1 MFAPHLIWPHIPPT
15 MNEQD
20 QPLQPPVALN
30 RDKER
35 AVDRLRAH
43 YVRDDIDVDQYETL
57 VDIAWAATE
66 PADLERLF
74 SRLPALSDAESTAL
88 SPIAESSPAPVLA
101 SPGAVREYGFQLAIL
116 SGSDRKGSWIPP
128 QKLNTLALMGG
139 VGLDFREAKFG
150 PGVTEV
156 TILAIMGG
164 VDVIVPPG
172 ITVETAGM
180 GILGGFDNYSQTVI
194 SDDPSAPVLRIRGLA
209 VMGGVEVKML
219 LPGETDRDGRRRRR
233 DDRKRRRLERHG
245 A

>member
-1 MFAPHLIWPHIPPT
+1 M
-15 MNEQD
+15 
-20 QPLQPPVALN
+20 
-30 RDKER
+30 
-35 AVDRLRAH
+35 
-43 YVRDDIDVDQYETL
+43 DQYETL

-66 PADLERLF
+66 PGDLERIF
-74 SRLPALSDAESTAL
+74 SRLPVLSDAGNTAL
-88 SPIAESSPAPVLA
+88 SAATATAPAPILA
-101 SPGAVREYGFQLAIL
+101 LAGAVREYGFQVAIL

-128 QKLNTLALMGG
+128 QKLNTLAIMGG

-180 GILGGFDNYSQTVI
+180 GLLGGFDSYSQTVI
-194 SDDPSAPVLRIRGLA
+194 SEDPSAPVLRIRGLA

-233 DDRKRRRLERHG
+233 EDRKRRRLERHDR
-245 A
+245 